1 MSETGIIQQEQQG
14 MSLQVPTQTV
24 VNVWQNKEAFD
35 QVARV
40 ASMLAKSTIVPENY
54 RGKTEDCFIAVE
66 MASRMNTSPIFIM
79 QNLYVVKGKP
89 SWAGQAC
96 MAMITACGKFR
107 NVKHV
112 YTGTRGTENRGC
124 YVEATRISDGEI
136 LRGTEV
142 TIKMAKDEGWMSNSK
157 WRNMPEQM
165 LGYRAASFFARMFCP
180 EAMMGLQTTEEIYD
194 AQPPVGA
201 TTAPSAQELSN
212 TILAEEETQ
221 KKPEKKTA
229 EKKQTKAA
237 EPTSAEVEPLYICED
252 CGEEISPVGK
262 HTAESIAKASKDKYG
277 MCLCVN
283 CGKKAKAKAEQ
294 EAYQK
299 AIAEQEQG
307 SDLAAELMAEAGE

>member
-1 MSETGIIQQEQQG
+1 MSETGIIQQEQNVGIQ
-14 MSLQVPTQTV
+14 MPTQAA
-24 VNVWQNKEAFD
+24 VNVWQDKAAFD

-40 ASMLAKSTIVPENY
+40 ANMLAKSTIVPENY
-54 RGKTEDCFIAVE
+54 QNKPEDCFIAVE

-96 MAMITACGKFR
+96 MAMITSCGKFK

-112 YTGTRGTENRGC
+112 YTGTRGTDNRGC

-142 TIKMAKDEGWMSNSK
+142 TLQMAKNEGWMSNSK

-194 AQPPVGA
+194 AQQPVG
-201 TTAPSAQELSN
+201 TAVPSAQELSN
-212 TILAEEETQ
+212 TILAEEADAP
-221 KKPEKKTA
+221 KKTEKKSR
-229 EKKQTKAA
+229 KQAVA
-237 EPTSAEVEPLYICED
+237 EPTSEDVTPMYLCEE

-262 HTAESIAKASKDKYG
+262 HTAEAIAKASKEKYG
-277 MCLCVN
+277 KCLCVN

-299 AIAEQEQG
+299 AVAEQESA